1 MGGPR
6 YGKLGVCR
14 RAVGEA
20 PSAFVRSV
28 ARLYTLHEAL
38 AYNSTP

>member
-6 YGKLGVCR
+6 HLKLGVCR

-20 PSAFVRSV
+20 PLASVRSA